1 MNKEELLNKLYKDTK
16 LAINSI
22 DRLYKEARKEDN
34 TITYKEVKE
43 WYNKQSINQ
52 RKNYARYNSF
62 VANLPRQQFQL
73 DWAYMTFLDD
83 ENLGRYKYAF
93 LCIDVFSKYVDVIPS
108 NKITS
113 KDSSEALQTCFDKM
127 GTPIYV
133 VSDKGPEFTGKEMRE
148 LMENDFV
155 EHIFTLKHAYLLKDV
170 F

>member
-1 MNKEELLNKLYKDTK
+1 MNKAELLNKIYKDTK

-83 ENLGRYKYAF
+83 ENL
-93 LCIDVFSKYVDVIPS
+93 
-108 NKITS
+108 
-113 KDSSEALQTCFDKM
+113 
-127 GTPIYV
+127 
-133 VSDKGPEFTGKEMRE
+133 
-148 LMENDFV
+148 
-155 EHIFTLKHAYLLKDV
+155 
-170 F
+170 